1 MEMFTFLSRICNA
14 IAVSLFRV
22 FVVMVV
28 FVQLL
33 EPHVVFFVFL
43 SVEMVVMLSARLH
56 IVTSAL
62 PSGRDCK
69 YTGQA
74 VRALP
79 IRIISV
85 GKKRS
90 QGVQLVVDEYIE
102 KLKLYCSVD
111 DVHIRNNP
119 KNAHDSKAQV
129 DHEDSAVMDLIRSDD
144 WVVLLDE
151 HGKDIGSEQM
161 AELVGDAGNT
171 GASRLSFCVG
181 GPYGHGKRLRE
192 RADVSIKLS
201 SMVLNHQIALVVLV
215 EQLYRSWTIL
225 KGQNYHR

>member
-1 MEMFTFLSRICNA
+1 
-14 IAVSLFRV
+14 
-22 FVVMVV
+22 MVV
-28 FVQLL
+28 VC
-33 EPHVVFFVFL
+33 
-43 SVEMVVMLSARLH
+43 SASA
-56 IVTSAL
+56 TNFSAL
-62 PSGRDCK
+62 PSGKGCK

-90 QGVQLVVDEYIE
+90 QGVQLVVDDYIQR
-102 KLKLYCSVD
+102 LKLYCSVE
-111 DVHIRNNP
+111 DVHIKNNP
-119 KNAHDSKAQV
+119 KNASDWRAQV

-151 HGKDIGSEQM
+151 RGKDIGSMQM
-161 AELVGDAGNT
+161 AELIGDAGNT

-181 GPYGHGKRLRE
+181 GPYGHGKQLRE
-192 RADVSIKLS
+192 RANISIKLS
-201 SMVLNHQIALVVLV
+201 SMVLNHQIAILVLV

>member
-1 MEMFTFLSRICNA
+1 
-14 IAVSLFRV
+14 
-22 FVVMVV
+22 
-28 FVQLL
+28 
-33 EPHVVFFVFL
+33 
-43 SVEMVVMLSARLH
+43 MVVMLSARLPT
-56 IVTSAL
+56 INYAL

-74 VRALP
+74 VRAFP

-102 KLKLYCSVD
+102 KLKLYCSVED
-111 DVHIRNNP
+111 AHIRNNP
-119 KNAHDSKAQV
+119 KNARDWRAQV
-129 DHEDSAVMDLIRSDD
+129 DHEDSAVMDLITSDD

-151 HGKDIGSEQM
+151 RGKDIGSEQM

-171 GASRLSFCVG
+171 GASRLSFCIG

-192 RADVSIKLS
+192 RADVSVKLS
-201 SMVLNHQIALVVLV
+201 SMVLNHQIAIVVLV